1 MIGCATGTPPGIT
14 GIGCWEAG
22 GGGRDGD
29 PIATLILSFKSSRA
43 VLVPATGCP
52 AAGGGGL
59 GGGGAIP
66 ARKFLASSLSP
77 DKPLRSPASS
87 LSPINWTALPEEG
100 IDPSEAA

>member
-1 MIGCATGTPPGIT
+1 MIGCAPGTPPGIT
-14 GIGCWEAG
+14 GIGCWEEAG

-29 PIATLILSFKSSRA
+29 PIATLILSFKSSNA

-52 AAGGGGL
+52 DAGGGGL

-77 DKPLRSPASS
+77 DRPLRSPTSS
-87 LSPINWTALPEEG
+87 PVNGIVPEGG